1 MTVRLGAESR
11 VRQGFESELWFDST
25 HLQLFDPES
34 GRSLLAA
41 QGAQPA
47 APVPAAGTAPSSA

>member
-1 MTVRLGAESR
+1 

-41 QGAQPA
+41 DGARTGAQVPTPA
-47 APVPAAGTAPSSA
+47 GPQS